1 MYVGRGKMSND
12 PKRVR
17 DEMTELD
24 SPHNKTTSEHQ
35 AWVQAWPSLLAN
47 ISILLAPT
55 WQALADL
62 GKTLMAEGIR
72 QPGSGSA
79 GNFLVEARRDL
90 GGQLIPYILVVGSK

>member
-47 ISILLAPT
+47 ISIPLALA
-55 WQALADL
+55 WQTLADL
-62 GKTLMAEGIR
+62 GNTLTTEGIR
-72 QPGSGSA
+72 QDSPA
-79 GNFLVEARRDL
+79 WFWQCWELL
-90 GGQLIPYILVVGSK
+90 G